1 MALAARIALA
11 TAILLVDFV
20 TVFVPLCALV
30 VAWVVLVRPRWALEL
45 IVKLYEGV
53 DFGDPPG
60 RAGAEGSTSRR
71 SPD

>member
-20 TVFVPLCALV
+20 TFFVPLCALV
-30 VAWVVLVRPRWALEL
+30 VAWVVIARPRWALEL
-45 IVKLYEGV
+45 IVKLYEGI
-53 DFGDPPG
+53 DFNGPPG
-60 RAGAEGSTSRR
+60 RVGGEAASGR